1 MKILKTNLLQLE
13 QQTLMFIYSNN
24 LPETVATPAPLDDA
38 AAAVAAAAASLAL
51 LGAAPGFL

>member
-1 MKILKTNLLQLE
+1 
-13 QQTLMFIYSNN
+13 MFIYSNN